1 MDSNNIY
8 SAPVLGTAFV
18 KDPNNMI
25 DFGTAMINWKA
36 THRKL
41 KGYKKS
47 HREKITKLYNKLIF
61 KKYGKWYKSNHRKSK
76 IQLR

>member
-25 DFGTAMINWKA
+25 GLGTAFVKDPNNMIGFGTAMINWKA

-41 KGYKKS
+41 KGYKKAA
-47 HREKITKLYNKLIF
+47 K
-61 KKYGKWYKSNHRKSK
+61 RK
-76 IQLR
+76 

>member
-25 DFGTAMINWKA
+25 GTAFVKDP
-36 THRKL
+36 
-41 KGYKKS
+41 
-47 HREKITKLYNKLIF
+47 
-61 KKYGKWYKSNHRKSK
+61 
-76 IQLR
+76 

>member
-25 DFGTAMINWKA
+25 GF
-36 THRKL
+36 
-41 KGYKKS
+41 
-47 HREKITKLYNKLIF
+47 
-61 KKYGKWYKSNHRKSK
+61 WYSDD
-76 IQLR
+76 

>member
-8 SAPVLGTAFV
+8 SAPVLGGTAFV

-25 DFGTAMINWKA
+25 GFGTAMINWKA

-41 KGYKKS
+41 KGYKKAA
-47 HREKITKLYNKLIF
+47 K
-61 KKYGKWYKSNHRKSK
+61 RK
-76 IQLR
+76 

>member
-25 DFGTAMINWKA
+25 GFAMINWKA

-41 KGYKKS
+41 KGYKKAA
-47 HREKITKLYNKLIF
+47 K
-61 KKYGKWYKSNHRKSK
+61 RK
-76 IQLR
+76 

>member
-25 DFGTAMINWKA
+25 GFGTAMINWKA

-41 KGYKKS
+41 K
-47 HREKITKLYNKLIF
+47 RL
-61 KKYGKWYKSNHRKSK
+61 
-76 IQLR
+76 

>member
-1 MDSNNIY
+1 MNSNNIY

-25 DFGTAMINWKA
+25 GFGTAMINWKA

-41 KGYKKS
+41 KGYKKAA
-47 HREKITKLYNKLIF
+47 K
-61 KKYGKWYKSNHRKSK
+61 RK
-76 IQLR
+76 

>member
-18 KDPNNMI
+18 KDPNNIYSAPVLGTAFVKDPNNMI
-25 DFGTAMINWKA
+25 GFGTAMINWKA

-41 KGYKKS
+41 KGYKKAA
-47 HREKITKLYNKLIF
+47 K
-61 KKYGKWYKSNHRKSK
+61 RK
-76 IQLR
+76 

>member
-25 DFGTAMINWKA
+25 GFVQ
-36 THRKL
+36 R
-41 KGYKKS
+41 
-47 HREKITKLYNKLIF
+47 
-61 KKYGKWYKSNHRKSK
+61 
-76 IQLR
+76 

>member
-25 DFGTAMINWKA
+25 V
-36 THRKL
+36 
-41 KGYKKS
+41 
-47 HREKITKLYNKLIF
+47 
-61 KKYGKWYKSNHRKSK
+61 WYSDD
-76 IQLR
+76 

>member
-25 DFGTAMINWKA
+25 GFGTAFVKDP
-36 THRKL
+36 
-41 KGYKKS
+41 
-47 HREKITKLYNKLIF
+47 
-61 KKYGKWYKSNHRKSK
+61 
-76 IQLR
+76 

>member
-25 DFGTAMINWKA
+25 GFGTAMINWKA
-36 THRKL
+36 AYRKL
-41 KGYKKS
+41 KGYKKAA
-47 HREKITKLYNKLIF
+47 K
-61 KKYGKWYKSNHRKSK
+61 RK
-76 IQLR
+76 

>member
-25 DFGTAMINWKA
+25 GFE
-36 THRKL
+36 
-41 KGYKKS
+41 
-47 HREKITKLYNKLIF
+47 EKITKLYNKLIF
-61 KKYGKWYKSNHRKSK
+61 KKYGK
-76 IQLR
+76 

>member
-25 DFGTAMINWKA
+25 GFVVQ
-36 THRKL
+36 R
-41 KGYKKS
+41 
-47 HREKITKLYNKLIF
+47 
-61 KKYGKWYKSNHRKSK
+61 
-76 IQLR
+76 

>member
-25 DFGTAMINWKA
+25 GFDWKA

-41 KGYKKS
+41 KGYKKAA
-47 HREKITKLYNKLIF
+47 K
-61 KKYGKWYKSNHRKSK
+61 RK
-76 IQLR
+76 

>member
-25 DFGTAMINWKA
+25 GFD
-36 THRKL
+36 
-41 KGYKKS
+41 S
-47 HREKITKLYNKLIF
+47 DD
-61 KKYGKWYKSNHRKSK
+61 
-76 IQLR
+76 